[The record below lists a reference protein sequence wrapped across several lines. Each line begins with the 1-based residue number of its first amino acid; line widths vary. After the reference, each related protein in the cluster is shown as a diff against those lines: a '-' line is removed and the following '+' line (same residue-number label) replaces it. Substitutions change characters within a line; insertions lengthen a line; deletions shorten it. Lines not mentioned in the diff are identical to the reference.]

1 MQTQQRVRRKNGIGA
16 MHELAC
22 IRIKVSD
29 FEGARDSEHL
39 RTLVAKFTEYFL
51 GQRWRLPRRH
61 QMVAPGC
68 FMLSDPRASHLDV
81 NELHEL
87 AADLQY
93 HLFGESASGSVQIFA
108 LWGEAAEVA
117 EFSMMPEPL
126 LDRLPTREG
135 AANTAGRLMRI
146 GARTPAEVAVAYRPI
161 RQSQTAADDSVAPAA
176 PPANAVDAPS
186 FRGVYFSPKQ
196 AFFGSVL
203 GVKAEIGGKR
213 YNFVASARPPQ
224 EEDELEYDIISLRH
238 AVSVMDKGGAPGIL
252 YVPISFRTAVTRMRL
267 ERIKPLLDRLGR
279 FDKSRLALTLYSPPD
294 APQLGTLAMA
304 YETLR
309 AAASVVGM
317 EAVSSD
323 YPCPAMVTGCVRSI
337 TLVVMAKSPARRLA
351 DIDAF
356 LDRLDEFKAAK
367 VWAAVGNLQTK
378 DELDLALNRR
388 APFVWGAAVTGLLSR
403 PVRLDAIGG
412 ERLPVLAA

>member
-1 MQTQQRVRRKNGIGA
+1 

-29 FEGARDSEHL
+29 FDGARNSDHL
-39 RTLVAKFTEYFL
+39 RALVAKFTEYFL

-61 QMVAPGC
+61 QLVAPGC
-68 FMLSDPRASHLDV
+68 FMLSDPRATHLDV
-81 NELHEL
+81 NELNEL

-117 EFSMMPEPL
+117 EFSMLPEPL
-126 LDRLPTREG
+126 LERLPTRESG
-135 AANTAGRLMRI
+135 DNIAGRLVRI

-161 RQSQTAADDSVAPAA
+161 RERQTATEDGAAPAA
-176 PPANAVDAPS
+176 PAALRASASDAPG

-213 YNFVASARPPQ
+213 YDLMATARPPQ
-224 EEDELEYDIISLRH
+224 EEDELEYDIITLRQ
-238 AVSVMDKGGAPGIL
+238 AVSVMEQGGAPGIL

-267 ERIKPLLDRLGR
+267 ERIKPLLDRLSR
-279 FDKSRLALTLYSPPD
+279 FDKSRLACSLYSPPD
-294 APQLGTLAMA
+294 ALQLGTLAMA

-309 AAASVVGM
+309 SAASVVGL
-317 EAVSSD
+317 EAVSPD

-337 TLVVMAKSPARRLA
+337 TLVVTAKSPARRLA

-388 APFVWGAAVTGLLSR
+388 APFAWGAAVTGLLSR
-403 PVRLDAIGG
+403 PVRLDAVGG

>member
-1 MQTQQRVRRKNGIGA
+1 
-16 MHELAC
+16 
-22 IRIKVSD
+22 
-29 FEGARDSEHL
+29 
-39 RTLVAKFTEYFL
+39 
-51 GQRWRLPRRH
+51 
-61 QMVAPGC
+61 
-68 FMLSDPRASHLDV
+68 MLSDPRASHLDV

-117 EFSMMPEPL
+117 EFSMLPEAL
-126 LDRLPTREG
+126 LERLPTLEG
-135 AANTAGRLMRI
+135 DGNTAGRLVRI
-146 GARTPAEVAVAYRPI
+146 GARTPTEVAVAYRPI
-161 RQSQTAADDSVAPAA
+161 RDRQTIAEDGTVPAAPRATAADE
-176 PPANAVDAPS
+176 PS
-186 FRGVYFSPKQ
+186 FRGVYFSPKR

-203 GVKAEIGGKR
+203 GVKADVGGKR
-213 YNFVASARPPQ
+213 YELMASARPPQ
-224 EEDELEYDIISLRH
+224 EEDELEYDIITLRQ
-238 AVSVMDKGGAPGIL
+238 AVSVMEKGGAPGVL

-279 FDKSRLALTLYSPPD
+279 FDKSRLACTLYSPPD

-304 YETLR
+304 YEALR
-309 AAASVVGM
+309 GAASVVGL
-317 EAVSSD
+317 EAVSPD

-388 APFVWGAAVTGLLSR
+388 APFVWGPAVTALLSR
-403 PVRLDAIGG
+403 PVRLDAVGG
-412 ERLPVLAA
+412 EHLPVLAA

>member
-1 MQTQQRVRRKNGIGA
+1 

-29 FEGARDSEHL
+29 FDGARNSDHL
-39 RTLVAKFTEYFL
+39 RALVAKFTEYFL

-61 QMVAPGC
+61 QLVAPGC
-68 FMLSDPRASHLDV
+68 FMLSDPRATHLDV
-81 NELHEL
+81 NELNEL

-117 EFSMMPEPL
+117 EFSMLPEPL
-126 LDRLPTREG
+126 LERLPTRESG
-135 AANTAGRLMRI
+135 DNIAGRLVRI

-161 RQSQTAADDSVAPAA
+161 RERQTATEDGAAPAA
-176 PPANAVDAPS
+176 PAALRASASDAPG

-213 YNFVASARPPQ
+213 YDLMATARPPQ
-224 EEDELEYDIISLRH
+224 EEDELEYDIITLRQ
-238 AVSVMDKGGAPGIL
+238 AVSVMEQGGAPGIL

-267 ERIKPLLDRLGR
+267 ERIKPLLDRLSR
-279 FDKSRLALTLYSPPD
+279 FDKSRLACSLYSPPD

-309 AAASVVGM
+309 SAASVVGL
-317 EAVSSD
+317 EAVSPD

-337 TLVVMAKSPARRLA
+337 TLVVTAKSPARRLA

-388 APFVWGAAVTGLLSR
+388 APFAWGAAVTGLLSR
-403 PVRLDAIGG
+403 PVRLDAVGG

>member
-1 MQTQQRVRRKNGIGA
+1 
-16 MHELAC
+16 
-22 IRIKVSD
+22 
-29 FEGARDSEHL
+29 
-39 RTLVAKFTEYFL
+39 
-51 GQRWRLPRRH
+51 
-61 QMVAPGC
+61 
-68 FMLSDPRASHLDV
+68 MLSDPRASHLDV

-117 EFSMMPEPL
+117 EFSMLPEPL
-126 LDRLPTREG
+126 LERLPTREG
-135 AANTAGRLMRI
+135 GANTAGRLVRI

-161 RQSQTAADDSVAPAA
+161 RERQTPSEDGAAPAT
-176 PPANAVDAPS
+176 PAAVRATVSDAPG

-213 YNFVASARPPQ
+213 YDLMAAARPPQ
-224 EEDELEYDIISLRH
+224 EEDELEYDIITLRQ
-238 AVSVMDKGGAPGIL
+238 AVSVMEKGGAPGIL

-279 FDKSRLALTLYSPPD
+279 FDKSRLACTLYSPPD

-304 YETLR
+304 YEALR
-309 AAASVVGM
+309 GAASVVGL
-317 EAVSSD
+317 EAVSPD

-388 APFVWGAAVTGLLSR
+388 APFAWGAAVTGLLSR
-403 PVRLDAIGG
+403 PVRLDAVGG

>member
-1 MQTQQRVRRKNGIGA
+1 

-29 FEGARDSEHL
+29 FDGARNSEHL
-39 RTLVAKFTEYFL
+39 RALVAKFTEYFL

-61 QMVAPGC
+61 QLVAPGC

-117 EFSMMPEPL
+117 EFSMLPEPL
-126 LDRLPTREG
+126 LERLPTREG
-135 AANTAGRLMRI
+135 GANTAGRLVRI

-161 RQSQTAADDSVAPAA
+161 RERQTPSEDGAAPAT
-176 PPANAVDAPS
+176 PAAVRATVSDAPG

-213 YNFVASARPPQ
+213 YDLMAAARPPQ
-224 EEDELEYDIISLRH
+224 EEDELEYDIITLRQ
-238 AVSVMDKGGAPGIL
+238 AVSVMEKGGAPGIL

-279 FDKSRLALTLYSPPD
+279 FDKSRLACTLYSPPD

-304 YETLR
+304 YEALR
-309 AAASVVGM
+309 GAASVVGL
-317 EAVSSD
+317 EAVSPD

-388 APFVWGAAVTGLLSR
+388 APFAWGAAVTGLLSR
-403 PVRLDAIGG
+403 PVRLDAVGG